1 MKDNLINFEEF
12 VNQKKIYYDLLKD
25 TTGID
30 PKELIEKQKNQKN
43 KVSLLVGKLLHN
55 GWASAT
61 MKIVYDLGIE
71 KYRTIGTRGL
81 NIRTFD
87 KAQSVKS
94 ILMKTYIEF
103 MPKNWMD
110 YIPSK
115 DLIFNPHKPLIYDDD
130 GIECANLFVKNK
142 FLSFDPHGMRID
154 FIEWEKFPNIE
165 ALFEN
170 VFKTMDRMN
179 YFVNWVAYG
188 LQTLEKA
195 GTAIIS
201 KGTQGTGK
209 GVVWQQIIQH
219 AVGEKYTTL
228 LENEALKSRFNG
240 ELENKIFILAN
251 EIKADFREGNNS
263 YERLK
268 MYVTDS
274 EIRFEEKNQKARTIP
289 NFFNIWFH
297 SNNDVPLQIQGSDRR
312 YTVFNTKSK
321 KLTEVSESRG
331 YDHISDY
338 IKAIKKERDDFI
350 YQIMS
355 LKYDKYQATTPL
367 STDEKELIY
376 EASMS
381 KIEVLSDKLKKR
393 DINYFQDV
401 IEDAYESRE
410 IQGVSM
416 DLNKMEIKDSIGF
429 VYEIQKQM
437 NGNYLKNDMSRVLYK
452 VFVNENET
460 DRKIGLQFNKHFGK
474 AYLKNL
480 CGDRF
485 KYRKI
490 DTDKSVEFSV
500 NIPYT
505 DEHQNGT
512 ITIKNHVIEPSL
524 EKEKF

>member
-1 MKDNLINFEEF
+1 MKDNRNNFEEF
-12 VNQKKIYYDLLKD
+12 VKQKKIYYDLLNNAV
-25 TTGID
+25 GVD
-30 PKELIEKQKNQKN
+30 PTELIEKQKNQKS
-43 KVSLLVGKLLHN
+43 KVSHLVCGLLYDGR
-55 GWASAT
+55 ASAT

-87 KAQSVKS
+87 KVQSVKS
-94 ILMKTYIEF
+94 ILMKTYKEF
-103 MPKNWMD
+103 MPKNWVD
-110 YIPSK
+110 HIPSK

-142 FLSFDPHGMRID
+142 FLSFNPHGKRID
-154 FIEWEKFPNIE
+154 FIEWEKFPNIQ

-170 VFKTMDRMN
+170 VFKSMDRMN

-195 GTAIIS
+195 GTAVIS

-209 GVVWQQIIQH
+209 GVIWEQIIQY

-321 KLTEVSESRG
+321 KLTAVSESKG
-331 YDHISDY
+331 YVHISDY
-338 IKAIKKERDDFI
+338 IEAIKKERDDFI

-401 IEDAYESRE
+401 IEDAYESKE
-410 IQGVSM
+410 IQVVSM
-416 DLNKMEIKDSIGF
+416 DLSTMGIKDSVGL
-429 VYEIQKQM
+429 VHEIQKQM
-437 NGNYLKNDMSRVLYK
+437 NGNYLKNDMSRILYK
-452 VFVNENET
+452 MFVNGNET

-480 CGDRF
+480 GGDRF
-485 KYRKI
+485 KYREI
-490 DTDKSVEFSV
+490 DSDKSVEFSV
-500 NIPYT
+500 NIPYI
-505 DEHQNGT
+505 DEEPNGKAT
-512 ITIKNHVIEPSL
+512 IRNHVINQ
-524 EKEKF
+524 KEELF